1 MNVNS
6 KQDKIERRL
15 GMILTNIVHPFR
27 TNWWSHYCPVLKKE
41 VWKHKQY
48 MSCSEC
54 GKYNGKTEVTR
65 KAL

>member
-15 GMILTNIVHPFR
+15 GMILTEPHPFR
-27 TNWWSHYCPVLKKE
+27 TNWWSHWCLIEDKW

-48 MSCSEC
+48 MSCKC
-54 GKYNGKTEVTR
+54 GAYNGKTEVTR